1 MQSGPGSCTLG
12 AVKKQIARGG
22 LTGDETPVAA
32 GDDAAATMQFKIWLK
47 GLSPMIWRRV
57 HVPENT
63 TLRELH
69 GIFQVAMGWEGIH
82 LFTFNLRAVRYGS
95 HELSARSPDTSLGNL
110 LLRKSARF
118 AYEYDLNIPWEHE
131 VRLEDRLPVQ
141 PRRHYPYCVD
151 GHGSCPP
158 EDCGGP
164 AGFLERRDASYSC
177 EAFDDLARMADFL
190 NEVVVKERFELRRD
204 TDLMEEMRDVLERM
218 RMREDWKGHPFA
230 CKTVNDALK
239 KGEHLE
245 LMHRRW

>member
-1 MQSGPGSCTLG
+1 M
-12 AVKKQIARGG
+12 
-22 LTGDETPVAA
+22 
-32 GDDAAATMQFKIWLK
+32 
-47 GLSPMIWRRV
+47 
-57 HVPENT
+57 
-63 TLRELH
+63 
-69 GIFQVAMGWEGIH
+69 
-82 LFTFNLRAVRYGS
+82 
-95 HELSARSPDTSLGNL
+95 
-110 LLRKSARF
+110 
-118 AYEYDLNIPWEHE
+118 
-131 VRLEDRLPVQ
+131 RLEDRLPVQ

-158 EDCGGP
+158 EDCGGS

>member
-1 MQSGPGSCTLG
+1 MGWARSGLTSCIEGS
-12 AVKKQIARGG
+12 VKKRIARGRLPG
-22 LTGDETPVAA
+22 AGTPKAGSEDPVAIK
-32 GDDAAATMQFKIWLK
+32 QFKMWLK

-57 HVPENT
+57 QVSPDT
-63 TLRELH
+63 TIGELR
-69 GIFQVAMGWEGIH
+69 GIFQVASAGRE
-82 LFTFNLRAVRYGS
+82 FACDLRAVRYGS
-95 HELSARSPDTSLGNL
+95 HELAARSPDIALGDRQ
-110 LLRKSARF
+110 LRQGARF

-218 RMREDWKGHPFA
+218 RMREDWKGRPLA

>member
-1 MQSGPGSCTLG
+1 VRFGLISCIQGS
-12 AVKKQIARGG
+12 VKKRIARGG
-22 LTGDETPVAA
+22 LPGDETP
-32 GDDAAATMQFKIWLK
+32 AAASDEADDILQFKIWLK
-47 GLSPMIWRRV
+47 GVSSMIWRRV
-57 HVPENT
+57 QVSGNT

-82 LFTFNLRAVRYGS
+82 LFAFDLRTVRYGS
-95 HELSARSPDTSLGNL
+95 HELGVRSPDVSLGDL
-110 LLRKSARF
+110 QLRKGVRF

-131 VRLEDRLPVQ
+131 VRLEDRLQIQ

-151 GHGSCPP
+151 GHGACPP

-164 AGFLERRDASYSC
+164 AGFLEQRDASYSC
-177 EAFDDLARMADFL
+177 EAFDDLAQMADFL

-218 RMREDWKGHPFA
+218 RMREDWKGRPFA
-230 CKTVNDALK
+230 RKAVNDALK

-245 LMHRRW
+245 LMHQQ